1 MPASCGAFGIPL
13 DVRRTALVLSAT
25 GEFTHKTAGQ
35 KYLDW
40 FESVPVRSNASI
52 QTALPTGS
60 CSGWGPRGAREVVCS
75 PVSSTTFGNAK
86 PTTRTMLR
94 PGALPAYSGVSAGA
108 ASGSLPSGKAALVDG
123 GAWSLR
129 LRASA
134 DQRDLCRV
142 QRVRNEQGWSVFERL
157 LEGDD
162 LMVPAPAHVGASF
175 IAMKGGV
182 SGPHPWRRPV

>member
-1 MPASCGAFGIPL
+1 
-13 DVRRTALVLSAT
+13 
-25 GEFTHKTAGQ
+25 
-35 KYLDW
+35 
-40 FESVPVRSNASI
+40 
-52 QTALPTGS
+52 
-60 CSGWGPRGAREVVCS
+60 VVCS
-75 PVSSTTFGNAK
+75 PVISTTFRNAK
-86 PTTRTMLR
+86 PATRTMPR
-94 PGALPAYSGVSAGA
+94 PGALPAYSGVFAGA
-108 ASGSLPSGKAALVDG
+108 ASGSLPGGEAALVNG

-142 QRVRNEQGWSVFERL
+142 QRVRNKQGWSVFERL

-162 LMVPAPAHVGASF
+162 LMVPAPSHVGASF